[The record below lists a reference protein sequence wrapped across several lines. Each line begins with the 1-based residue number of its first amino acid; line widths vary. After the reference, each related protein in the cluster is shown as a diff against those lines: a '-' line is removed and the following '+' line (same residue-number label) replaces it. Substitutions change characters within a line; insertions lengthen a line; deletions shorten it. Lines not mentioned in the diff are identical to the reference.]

1 MGKKNK
7 KKKKKVNPKRER
19 YAKFHKEKSGT
30 MDISMPDLEDEQM
43 KQKRVDEEKIGKF
56 LRFNRNRPTK
66 EILERR
72 MNSKR

>member
-72 MNSKR
+72 MKSKR